1 MEYKYADIEKITEF
15 KSWSVSK
22 KIDELFRIDAH
33 MYTELGLDSSKK
45 DKKDTRSKS
54 KSIYRAIQKIDPKL
68 GKDLIYYI
76 DRED

>member
-33 MYTELGLDSSKK
+33 MYTELGLDSSK
-45 DKKDTRSKS
+45 
-54 KSIYRAIQKIDPKL
+54 
-68 GKDLIYYI
+68 
-76 DRED
+76 